1 VYGDFGSGRIWSIAA
16 DGAAQAQVLA
26 QAANISSFGEDQR
39 GELYVVDL
47 AGAISRF
54 VPSSQAG
61 ALAKP

>member
-16 DGAAQAQVLA
+16 DGPAQAQVLA
-26 QAANISSFGEDQR
+26 QAPNISSFGEDQR

-47 AGAISRF
+47 AGAVSRF

>member
-1 VYGDFGSGRIWSIAA
+1 MYGDFGSGRIWSIAA
-16 DGAAQAQVLA
+16 DAPAQPQVLA

-47 AGAISRF
+47 GGAVSRF